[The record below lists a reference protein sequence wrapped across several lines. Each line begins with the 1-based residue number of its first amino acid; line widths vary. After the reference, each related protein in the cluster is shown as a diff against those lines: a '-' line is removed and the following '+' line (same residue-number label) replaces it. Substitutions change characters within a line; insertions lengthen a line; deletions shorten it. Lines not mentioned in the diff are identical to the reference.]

1 MPLQDT
7 LDTYSYFIT
16 EADKLNLAYFTLVR
30 YHPSF
35 DVEFDGVHRATK
47 HDILESYR
55 PYIKNAKLILN
66 AGIQPEEGEELL
78 ASGKVDA
85 ICIGFNW
92 ITHPDLAK
100 RVEHGKPLDNIPD
113 IPHLQT
119 RADDDNWSKGYT
131 DYPIAVY

>member
-1 MPLQDT
+1 MLSLMVCISDAWAFPIQFSPT
-7 LDTYSYFIT
+7 
-16 EADKLNLAYFTLVR
+16 
-30 YHPSF
+30 PS
-35 DVEFDGVHRATK
+35 GVKRATQ

-66 AGIQPEEGEELL
+66 GGILPDEGEALV

-113 IPHLQT
+113 IKHLQT
-119 RADDDNWSKGYT
+119 KAGEEDWAKGYT
-131 DYPIAVY
+131 DYPTAVYWFSGDPLLD

>member
-1 MPLQDT
+1 MHGHFQFN
-7 LDTYSYFIT
+7 SY
-16 EADKLNLAYFTLVR
+16 K
-30 YHPSF
+30 YHS
-35 DVEFDGVHRATK
+35 GVKRATP

-66 AGIQPEEGEELL
+66 AGILPEEGEELV

-113 IPHLQT
+113 IQHLQT
-119 RADDDNWSKGYT
+119 KAGDDNWAKGYT